1 MNKSEKQILNC
12 IGAGKVGVSLCNHLA
27 EHVQIGCVI
36 NTSKKSADQARELI
50 ADNGIKTLGFNSMK
64 EASAANFWMISC
76 SDDNINQVAK
86 KLQECKILRKND
98 IVFHCSGNFCSDIL
112 RENIDEMIHVAS
124 IHPIMSFS
132 RRLNFENSMKGVP
145 ISIEGDKH
153 AVTKI
158 KSLITLIQADPITIS
173 ASDKVRYH
181 IASVF
186 ASNYITGIIDL
197 SYSILETT
205 SDKSYASRKI
215 LDPLIRGNINNY
227 LENGAIKALTGP
239 ISRGDVSTV
248 MEHLTEIKALSKDL
262 LKIYIELGKVTLEL
276 ARKQEGANQQ
286 NLEKINALFYDASPR
301 KKDLH

>member
-1 MNKSEKQILNC
+1 M
-12 IGAGKVGVSLCNHLA
+12 
-27 EHVQIGCVI
+27 
-36 NTSKKSADQARELI
+36 
-50 ADNGIKTLGFNSMK
+50 
-64 EASAANFWMISC
+64 
-76 SDDNINQVAK
+76 
-86 KLQECKILRKND
+86 
-98 IVFHCSGNFCSDIL
+98 
-112 RENIDEMIHVAS
+112 
-124 IHPIMSFS
+124 
-132 RRLNFENSMKGVP
+132 
-145 ISIEGDKH
+145 
-153 AVTKI
+153 
-158 KSLITLIQADPITIS
+158 
-173 ASDKVRYH
+173 
-181 IASVF
+181 F